1 MEDAVLPEM
10 VEPEIENEDDP
21 VLHSIPPLIV
31 ALLFRICALETEM
44 VESETR

>member
-1 MEDAVLPEM
+1 MEDAVLPDI
-10 VEPEIENEDDP
+10 VEPKIENEDDP

-31 ALLFRICALETEM
+31 ALLFKIWALETEI